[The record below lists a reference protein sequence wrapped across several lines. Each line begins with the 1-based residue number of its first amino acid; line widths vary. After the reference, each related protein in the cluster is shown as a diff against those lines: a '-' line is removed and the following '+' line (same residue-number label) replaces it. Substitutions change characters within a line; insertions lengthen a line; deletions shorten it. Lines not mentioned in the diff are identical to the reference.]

1 MRDRML
7 QAISGIIIKHH
18 NQDYDYGELMALEDE
33 FNATIYTL
41 DARDVRLATNEIIDL
56 IADFFIKG
64 SQLVAETQGKMSDF
78 ELQVKDL
85 TVGDA
90 IELNRLTKIE
100 EDYLQKQGCEL

>member
-1 MRDRML
+1 MTDL
-7 QAISGIIIKHH
+7 DFIAKF
-18 NQDYDYGELMALEDE
+18 EDE
-33 FNATIYTL
+33 HGWTPDCAY
-41 DARDVRLATNEIIDL
+41 DIIGEEN
-56 IADFFIKG
+56 IGGESIK
-64 SQLVAETQGKMSDF
+64 LSDF